1 MNENEN
7 KINFLAIGDIVT
19 DAFIKLKDAEE
30 LINHGTLELCVR
42 FGDKVPYESVTVVPA
57 VGNSPNAAVSASRL
71 GLNSAV
77 VTNIGDD
84 NNGKDCLVSLK
95 NNKVITDYVTTEQG
109 KTTNYHYVLW
119 YDIDRTILIKHTEFN
134 YKFPTLEEVGWI
146 YLSSLAEN
154 TLPYHNEIL
163 EYLKDEILR

>member
-84 NNGKDCLVSLK
+84 NNGKDC
-95 NNKVITDYVTTEQG
+95 
-109 KTTNYHYVLW
+109 
-119 YDIDRTILIKHTEFN
+119 
-134 YKFPTLEEVGWI
+134 
-146 YLSSLAEN
+146 
-154 TLPYHNEIL
+154 
-163 EYLKDEILR
+163 